1 MGPAERCGWVI
12 HMRMEP
18 SGYQEDNSSHF
29 LRVLV
34 SLWKAQHFLW
44 MPPCGNGMFSTFRLR
59 QNDGAGTA
67 ENSLFRRISG
77 IIGISEKKRWFPMP
91 QSEMEALI
99 QLQKETIESLRQL
112 VDSQRLTIEQMTKSH
127 EAQTAQLNQT
137 IANLNETVEYLKK
150 KLFASSSEKTKKD
163 AFPGQLDLFN
173 EAEAAADP
181 SVPEPTLEEAVGG
194 YKRKERKQKATR
206 EEILAG
212 LPVVE
217 VPCTVP
223 DEDRNC
229 PYCNTPMEVIGKKV
243 VREELRI
250 IPAKVERIQYVQE
263 VLGCPECKK
272 DGASVIVGAET
283 PSPLL
288 KHSLASAS
296 TVAYVMYQKY
306 VNSIP
311 LYRQEADW
319 KQLGVK
325 LSRATLANWVIK
337 CGIDYME
344 PVYGHLHQCLLER
357 DIIHADETPCQVLK
371 EDGKT
376 AQSRSYMW
384 LYGSGNDGLPPI
396 RLYDYQPSRGGYH
409 AEEFLKGF
417 SGYLICDGFSGYNKL
432 KGVIRC
438 GCLAHMRRYWKEAL
452 PGKSRKS
459 SDKTHAEI
467 GLDYCNQLF
476 ELEKEYADL
485 DADTRKAERLETKPA
500 IWEAYWSWLETV
512 NPAGGSRLAKAVTY
526 AKNQKP
532 YMENYLLDGRC
543 SISNNIAE
551 NIARPYAVGRKNF
564 LFHDTV
570 KGAQASAIIYSLVET
585 AKLNNLNIYAYL
597 ETVLLYMPD
606 YKNEPEGIEELMPW
620 SEMIQQRCQIKSK
633 S

>member
-1 MGPAERCGWVI
+1 
-12 HMRMEP
+12 
-18 SGYQEDNSSHF
+18 
-29 LRVLV
+29 
-34 SLWKAQHFLW
+34 
-44 MPPCGNGMFSTFRLR
+44 
-59 QNDGAGTA
+59 
-67 ENSLFRRISG
+67 
-77 IIGISEKKRWFPMP
+77 MP

-384 LYGSGNDGLPPI
+384 LYGSGNDELPPI

>member
-1 MGPAERCGWVI
+1 
-12 HMRMEP
+12 
-18 SGYQEDNSSHF
+18 
-29 LRVLV
+29 
-34 SLWKAQHFLW
+34 
-44 MPPCGNGMFSTFRLR
+44 
-59 QNDGAGTA
+59 
-67 ENSLFRRISG
+67 
-77 IIGISEKKRWFPMP
+77 MP

-112 VDSQRLTIEQMTKSH
+112 VDSPRLTIEQMAKNH
-127 EAQTAQLNQT
+127 EMQTAQLNQT

-194 YKRKERKQKATR
+194 YKRKARKQKATR

-325 LSRATLANWVIK
+325 LSRAALANWVIK

-452 PGKSRKS
+452 PGKTRKS
-459 SDKTHAEI
+459 SDKTPAEI

-485 DADTRKAERLETKPA
+485 DADTRKAERLETEPA
-500 IWEAYWSWLETV
+500 IWEAYLSWLETV

-570 KGAQASAIIYSLVET
+570 KGARASAIIYSLVET

>member
-1 MGPAERCGWVI
+1 M
-12 HMRMEP
+12 
-18 SGYQEDNSSHF
+18 S
-29 LRVLV
+29 
-34 SLWKAQHFLW
+34 
-44 MPPCGNGMFSTFRLR
+44 
-59 QNDGAGTA
+59 
-67 ENSLFRRISG
+67 
-77 IIGISEKKRWFPMP
+77 

-112 VDSQRLTIEQMTKSH
+112 VDSQRLTIEQLTKNH
-127 EAQTAQLNQT
+127 EEQTAQLNQT

-150 KLFASSSEKTKKD
+150 KLFASSSEKAKKD
-163 AFPGQLDLFN
+163 GFPGQMDLFN
-173 EAEAAADP
+173 EAEAVADP
-181 SVPEPTLEEAVGG
+181 SVPEPTLEEVVGG
-194 YKRKERKQKATR
+194 YKRQARKTKATR

-212 LPVVE
+212 LPVIE

-229 PYCNTPMEVIGKKV
+229 PYCNTPMEIIGKKV

-288 KHSLASAS
+288 KHSLASPS

-311 LYRQEADW
+311 LYRQETDW

-325 LSRATLANWVIK
+325 LLRATLANWIIK
-337 CGIDYME
+337 CGTDYMG
-344 PVYGHLHQCLLER
+344 PVYERLHQHLLKR

-371 EDGKT
+371 EEGKT
-376 AQSRSYMW
+376 AQSKSYMW
-384 LYGSGNDGLPPI
+384 LYGSGNDGLTPI

-409 AEEFLKGF
+409 AEKFLKGF
-417 SGYLICDGFSGYNKL
+417 SGYLTCDGFGGYNKL
-432 KGVIRC
+432 KDVIRC
-438 GCLAHMRRYWKEAL
+438 GCLAHMRRYWYDAL
-452 PGKSRKS
+452 PGKSK
-459 SDKTHAEI
+459 KTKEKTPAEI
-467 GLDYCNQLF
+467 GFDYCNQLF

-485 DADTRKAERLETKPA
+485 DAETRKVKRLETEPA
-500 IWEAYWSWLETV
+500 IWKAYWSWLETLY
-512 NPAGGSRLAKAVTY
+512 PTGGSRLDKAVTY

-551 NIARPYAVGRKNF
+551 NIARPYAIGRKNF

-570 KGAQASAIIYSLVET
+570 KGARASSIIYSLVET

-620 SEMIQQRCQIKSK
+620 SDMIQQRCRIKSK

>member
-1 MGPAERCGWVI
+1 
-12 HMRMEP
+12 
-18 SGYQEDNSSHF
+18 
-29 LRVLV
+29 
-34 SLWKAQHFLW
+34 
-44 MPPCGNGMFSTFRLR
+44 
-59 QNDGAGTA
+59 
-67 ENSLFRRISG
+67 
-77 IIGISEKKRWFPMP
+77 MP

-112 VDSQRLTIEQMTKSH
+112 VDSQRHTIEQMTKSH
-127 EAQTAQLNQT
+127 EEQTAQLNQT

-150 KLFASSSEKTKKD
+150 KLFASSSEKTKKE
-163 AFPGQLDLFN
+163 AFPGQMDLFN
-173 EAEAAADP
+173 EAEGTADL
-181 SVPEPTLEEAVGG
+181 SVPEPALEEAVGG
-194 YKRKERKQKATR
+194 YKRKAKKPKATR

-223 DEDRNC
+223 DEDRSC
-229 PYCNTPMEVIGKKV
+229 PYCNAPMEVIGKKV

-283 PSPLL
+283 PGPLL
-288 KHSLASAS
+288 KHSLASPS

-306 VNSIP
+306 GNSIP
-311 LYRQEADW
+311 LYRQEANW

-325 LSRATLANWVIK
+325 LPRATLANWVIK

-344 PVYGHLHQCLLER
+344 PVYEQLHQHLLER
-357 DIIHADETPCQVLK
+357 DIIHADETPCQVLR
-371 EDGKT
+371 EEGKT
-376 AQSRSYMW
+376 AQSKSYMW

-438 GCLAHMRRYWKEAL
+438 GCLAHMRRYWNEAL

-459 SDKTHAEI
+459 SDKTPAEI
-467 GLDYCNQLF
+467 GLNYCNQLF

-485 DADTRKAERLETKPA
+485 DADTRKAKRLETESA

-512 NPAGGSRLAKAVTY
+512 KPAGGSRLAKAVTY

-570 KGAQASAIIYSLVET
+570 KGARASSIIYSLVET
-585 AKLNNLNIYAYL
+585 AKLNDLNIYAYL

-620 SEMIQQRCQIKSK
+620 SDMIQQRCRIKSK

>member
-1 MGPAERCGWVI
+1 M
-12 HMRMEP
+12 
-18 SGYQEDNSSHF
+18 
-29 LRVLV
+29 
-34 SLWKAQHFLW
+34 
-44 MPPCGNGMFSTFRLR
+44 
-59 QNDGAGTA
+59 A
-67 ENSLFRRISG
+67 ENSLFCWISG
-77 IIGISEKKRWFPMP
+77 IIGTSKKKGDPLMP
-91 QSEMEALI
+91 QSEMEALM
-99 QLQKETIESLRQL
+99 QLQKETTESLRQL

-127 EAQTAQLNQT
+127 EKQTAQLNQT
-137 IANLNETVEYLKK
+137 IANLNETIEYLKK
-150 KLFASSSEKTKKD
+150 KLFASSSEKTKKEG
-163 AFPGQLDLFN
+163 FPGQMDLFN
-173 EAEAAADP
+173 EAEATADS
-181 SVPEPTLEEAVGG
+181 SVQEPTLEEAVGG
-194 YKRKERKQKATR
+194 YKRKAKKQKATR

-212 LPVVE
+212 LPVIE

-229 PYCNTPMEVIGKKV
+229 PYCNAPMEVIGKKT

-283 PSPLL
+283 PGPLL
-288 KHSLASAS
+288 KHSLASVS

-319 KQLGVK
+319 KQLGVR
-325 LSRATLANWVIK
+325 LPRATLANWVIK
-337 CGIDYME
+337 CGTDYMK
-344 PVYGHLHQCLLER
+344 PVYEQLHQHLLER

-371 EDGKT
+371 EEGKT
-376 AQSRSYMW
+376 AQSKSYMW

-417 SGYLICDGFSGYNKL
+417 SGYLICDGFGGYNKL
-432 KGVIRC
+432 KDVIRC
-438 GCLAHMRRYWKEAL
+438 GCLAHMRRYWHEAL
-452 PGKSRKS
+452 PGKSKKS
-459 SDKTHAEI
+459 LDKTPAEI
-467 GLDYCNQLF
+467 GFDYCNRLF
-476 ELEKEYADL
+476 ELEKEYVAL
-485 DADTRKAERLETKPA
+485 DADTRKTRRLETEPA

-570 KGAQASAIIYSLVET
+570 KGAQASSIIYSLAGT

-620 SEMIQQRCQIKSK
+620 SDMIQQRCRIKSK

>member
-1 MGPAERCGWVI
+1 
-12 HMRMEP
+12 
-18 SGYQEDNSSHF
+18 
-29 LRVLV
+29 
-34 SLWKAQHFLW
+34 
-44 MPPCGNGMFSTFRLR
+44 
-59 QNDGAGTA
+59 
-67 ENSLFRRISG
+67 
-77 IIGISEKKRWFPMP
+77 MP
-91 QSEMEALI
+91 QSEVEALV
-99 QLQKETIESLRQL
+99 QLQQETIESLRQL
-112 VDSQRLTIEQMTKSH
+112 VDIQRLTIERMTKSH
-127 EAQTAQLNQT
+127 EEQTAQLNQT
-137 IANLNETVEYLKK
+137 IANLNETVKYLKK
-150 KLFASSSEKTKKD
+150 KLFASSSEKTKKE
-163 AFPGQLDLFN
+163 AFPGQMDLFN

-181 SVPEPTLEEAVGG
+181 SVPEPALEETVGG
-194 YKRKERKQKATR
+194 YNRKVKKPKATR

-212 LPVVE
+212 LPVIE
-217 VPCTVP
+217 VPCAAA

-288 KHSLASAS
+288 KHSLASPS

-306 VNSIP
+306 VNSVP

-325 LSRATLANWVIK
+325 LPRATLANWVIK

-344 PVYGHLHQCLLER
+344 PLYGRLHQHLLER

-371 EDGKT
+371 EEGKT
-376 AQSRSYMW
+376 APSKSCMW

-396 RLYDYQPSRGGYH
+396 RLYDYQPSRGGYL

-417 SGYLICDGFSGYNKL
+417 SGYLTCDGFFGYNKL
-432 KGVIRC
+432 KDVIRC
-438 GCLAHMRRYWKEAL
+438 GCLAHMRRYWHDAL
-452 PGKSRKS
+452 PGKSKKS
-459 SDKTHAEI
+459 PDKTPAEI
-467 GLDYCNQLF
+467 GFDYCSQLF
-476 ELEKEYADL
+476 ELEKKYADL
-485 DADTRKAERLETKPA
+485 DADTRKAKRLETEPA

-570 KGAQASAIIYSLVET
+570 KGARASSIIYSLVET

-620 SEMIQQRCQIKSK
+620 SDMIQQRCRIKSK

>member
-1 MGPAERCGWVI
+1 
-12 HMRMEP
+12 
-18 SGYQEDNSSHF
+18 
-29 LRVLV
+29 
-34 SLWKAQHFLW
+34 
-44 MPPCGNGMFSTFRLR
+44 
-59 QNDGAGTA
+59 
-67 ENSLFRRISG
+67 
-77 IIGISEKKRWFPMP
+77 MP
-91 QSEMEALI
+91 QSEMKKLI

-112 VDSQRLTIEQMTKSH
+112 VDSQRRTIEQMTRSH
-127 EAQTAQLNQT
+127 EEQTAQLNQT

-194 YKRKERKQKATR
+194 YKRKAKKPKATR

-212 LPVVE
+212 LPVIE
-217 VPCTVP
+217 VPCTVA

-250 IPAKVERIQYVQE
+250 IPAKVERIRYVQE

-288 KHSLASAS
+288 KHSLASPS

-306 VNSIP
+306 VNSVP

-325 LSRATLANWVIK
+325 LPRATLANWVIK

-344 PVYGHLHQCLLER
+344 PVYERLHRHLLER

-371 EDGKT
+371 EEGKT

-409 AEEFLKGF
+409 AEKFLKGF
-417 SGYLICDGFSGYNKL
+417 SGYLTCDGFSGYNKL
-432 KGVIRC
+432 KDVIRC
-438 GCLAHMRRYWKEAL
+438 GCLAHMRRYWHDAL
-452 PGKSRKS
+452 PGKSKKS
-459 SDKTHAEI
+459 PDKTPAEI
-467 GLDYCNQLF
+467 GFDYCSQLF

-485 DADTRKAERLETKPA
+485 DADTRKAMTSKPA

-570 KGAQASAIIYSLVET
+570 KGARASSIIYSLVET

-620 SEMIQQRCQIKSK
+620 SDRIQQRCRIKSK

>member
-1 MGPAERCGWVI
+1 
-12 HMRMEP
+12 
-18 SGYQEDNSSHF
+18 
-29 LRVLV
+29 
-34 SLWKAQHFLW
+34 
-44 MPPCGNGMFSTFRLR
+44 
-59 QNDGAGTA
+59 
-67 ENSLFRRISG
+67 
-77 IIGISEKKRWFPMP
+77 MP

-112 VDSQRLTIEQMTKSH
+112 VDSQRHTVEQMTKSH
-127 EAQTAQLNQT
+127 EEQTAQLNQT

-150 KLFASSSEKTKKD
+150 KLFASSSEKTKKE
-163 AFPGQLDLFN
+163 AFPGQMDLFN
-173 EAEAAADP
+173 EAEATADL
-181 SVPEPTLEEAVGG
+181 SVPEPALEEAVGG
-194 YKRKERKQKATR
+194 YKRKAKKPKATR

-229 PYCNTPMEVIGKKV
+229 PYCNAPMEVIGKKV

-288 KHSLASAS
+288 KHSLASPS

-306 VNSIP
+306 GNSIP
-311 LYRQEADW
+311 LYRQEANW

-325 LSRATLANWVIK
+325 LPRATLANWVIK

-344 PVYGHLHQCLLER
+344 PVYEQLHQHLLER
-357 DIIHADETPCQVLK
+357 DIIHADETPCQVLR
-371 EDGKT
+371 EEGKT
-376 AQSRSYMW
+376 AQSKSYMW

-417 SGYLICDGFSGYNKL
+417 SGYLICDGFSGCNKL

-452 PGKSRKS
+452 PGKTRKS
-459 SDKTHAEI
+459 SDKTPAEI

-485 DADTRKAERLETKPA
+485 DADTRKAKRLETESA

-512 NPAGGSRLAKAVTY
+512 KPAGGSRLAKAVTY

-570 KGAQASAIIYSLVET
+570 KGARASSIIYSLVET
-585 AKLNNLNIYAYL
+585 AKLNDLNIYAYL

-620 SEMIQQRCQIKSK
+620 SDMIQQRCRIKSK

>member
-1 MGPAERCGWVI
+1 MKYR
-12 HMRMEP
+12 
-18 SGYQEDNSSHF
+18 GYFEYIRAKTRGCREIDSPNQ
-29 LRVLV
+29 
-34 SLWKAQHFLW
+34 
-44 MPPCGNGMFSTFRLR
+44 
-59 QNDGAGTA
+59 
-67 ENSLFRRISG
+67 G
-77 IIGISEKKRWFPMP
+77 I
-91 QSEMEALI
+91 
-99 QLQKETIESLRQL
+99 
-112 VDSQRLTIEQMTKSH
+112 
-127 EAQTAQLNQT
+127 
-137 IANLNETVEYLKK
+137 
-150 KLFASSSEKTKKD
+150 
-163 AFPGQLDLFN
+163 
-173 EAEAAADP
+173 
-181 SVPEPTLEEAVGG
+181 
-194 YKRKERKQKATR
+194 
-206 EEILAG
+206 
-212 LPVVE
+212 
-217 VPCTVP
+217 
-223 DEDRNC
+223 
-229 PYCNTPMEVIGKKV
+229 IGKKV

-288 KHSLASAS
+288 KHSLASPS

-325 LSRATLANWVIK
+325 LPRATLANWVIK
-337 CGIDYME
+337 CGLDYME
-344 PVYGHLHQCLLER
+344 PVYEQLHQHLLER

-371 EDGKT
+371 EEGKT
-376 AQSRSYMW
+376 AQSKSYMW

-417 SGYLICDGFSGYNKL
+417 SGYLTCDGFGGYNKL
-432 KGVIRC
+432 KDVIRC
-438 GCLAHMRRYWKEAL
+438 GCLAHMRRYWHDAL
-452 PGKSRKS
+452 PGKSKKS
-459 SDKTHAEI
+459 PDKTPAEI
-467 GLDYCNQLF
+467 GFDYCNQLF

-485 DADTRKAERLETKPA
+485 DADTRKAKRLETEPA

-512 NPAGGSRLAKAVTY
+512 NPAGGSRLVKAVT
-526 AKNQKP
+526 
-532 YMENYLLDGRC
+532 
-543 SISNNIAE
+543 
-551 NIARPYAVGRKNF
+551 YAVGRKNF

-570 KGAQASAIIYSLVET
+570 KGARASSIIYSLVET

-620 SEMIQQRCQIKSK
+620 SDMIQQGCRIKSK

>member
-1 MGPAERCGWVI
+1 
-12 HMRMEP
+12 
-18 SGYQEDNSSHF
+18 
-29 LRVLV
+29 
-34 SLWKAQHFLW
+34 
-44 MPPCGNGMFSTFRLR
+44 
-59 QNDGAGTA
+59 
-67 ENSLFRRISG
+67 
-77 IIGISEKKRWFPMP
+77 MP

-194 YKRKERKQKATR
+194 YKRKARKQKATR

-371 EDGKT
+371 EDGKA

-485 DADTRKAERLETKPA
+485 DADTRKAERLETEPA

>member
-150 KLFASSSEKTKKD
+150 KLFASSSEKKKKD